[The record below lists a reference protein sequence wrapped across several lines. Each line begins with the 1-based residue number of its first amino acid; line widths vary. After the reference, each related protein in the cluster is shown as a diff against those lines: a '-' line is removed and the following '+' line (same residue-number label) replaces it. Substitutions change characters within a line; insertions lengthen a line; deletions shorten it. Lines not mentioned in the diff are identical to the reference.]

1 MSGHFAYICLY
12 NQNDSLMKKFLPSMI
27 LSFALSIP
35 SLVNAQP
42 IPTAGD
48 SFNPPLEPEMVCD
61 FADWTPDDVEIKGST
76 QGLAMYGKYAVV
88 LHDKGMCC
96 IFDMKEKKLVSAFQL
111 EGNTSHCNNACF
123 AKRKA
128 GKDSVFPLL
137 YSSECGGT
145 NCCFVTDL
153 SFNGGKILQKI
164 YFDGS
169 GYAGTIDWCLEV
181 KNGFIYTYGGI
192 NGSYKLLKKFRLP
205 SLSDSDANGEV
216 HLTDAD
222 VLDETRINEGINIW
236 QGSYVQ
242 GKYAFLPDGYA
253 PHDLLLHIVDMKKKA
268 IVKTKNL
275 NELIDEP
282 EGIDIHGKWVYVVF
296 HTSGQPRHSKLYR
309 FNLK

>member
-1 MSGHFAYICLY
+1 
-12 NQNDSLMKKFLPSMI
+12 MKKTTLAIALTALFIFPVLT
-27 LSFALSIP
+27 FAQ
-35 SLVNAQP
+35 V

-48 SFNPPLEPEMVCD
+48 SFNPPLEPQFVCD
-61 FADWTPDDVEIKGST
+61 FADWTPDDTEIKGST
-76 QGLAMYGKYAVV
+76 QGLAMYRKWAVV

-123 AKRKA
+123 AKVKA
-128 GKDSVFPLL
+128 GKGSVFPLL
-137 YSSECGGT
+137 YSSECGGG
-145 NCCFVTDL
+145 NCCYVTDL
-153 SFNGGKILQKI
+153 SFNGGKIVQKI

-169 GYAGTIDWCLEV
+169 GYAGTIDWCLDV

-205 SLSDSDANGEV
+205 SLEDSDEKGEV
-216 HLTDAD
+216 HLTDKD
-222 VLDETRINEGINIW
+222 VLDETRLNEGINIW
-236 QGSYVQ
+236 QGSYVR

-253 PHDLLLHIVDMKKKA
+253 PYDLLLHVVDLKKKQ

-275 NELIDEP
+275 NDLVDEP

-296 HTSGQPRHSKLYR
+296 HTSGEPRHSKLYR

>member
-1 MSGHFAYICLY
+1 
-12 NQNDSLMKKFLPSMI
+12 MKKAFLSAS
-27 LSFALSIP
+27 LSLSLLLTL
-35 SLVNAQP
+35 SSHAQV

-48 SFNPPLEPEMVCD
+48 SFNPPLEPQFVCD
-61 FADWTPDDVEIKGST
+61 FADWTPDNTEIKGST
-76 QGLAMYGKYAVV
+76 QGFAMYRNWAVV

-123 AKRKA
+123 AKVKA
-128 GKDSVFPLL
+128 GKGSVFPLL
-137 YSSECGGT
+137 YSSECGGS
-145 NCCFVTDL
+145 NCCYVTDL
-153 SFNGGKILQKI
+153 SFTGGKILQKI

-169 GYAGTIDWCLEV
+169 GYAGTIDWCLDV

-205 SLSDSDANGEV
+205 SLEESDEKGEV
-216 HLTDAD
+216 HLTDKD
-222 VLDETRINEGINIW
+222 VLDETLLNEGINIW
-236 QGSYVQ
+236 QGSYVR

-253 PHDLLLHIVDMKKKA
+253 PYDLLLHVVDLKKKQ
-268 IVKTKNL
+268 IIKTKNL
-275 NELIDEP
+275 NDLVDEP

-296 HTSGQPRHSKLYR
+296 HTSGKPRHSKLYR